1 MLILAL
7 VFLAVLHLMVL
18 IYAYPV
24 VKFLTRPTLETKAHK
39 QIVERKQKRKQINY
53 EAWENVEEYQ
63 TTTPSSVRESVT
75 PTRSRGCWTYNP
87 NTYVHICDQ
96 NSLRVALSHPG
107 KSFRI
112 QTGHPQPASSPHL
125 NGSALTS
132 VGNHCRWVETETVIV
147 HSSSRFREGSDEG
160 LEIRYV
166 TDRGYSRVG
175 RFYFTPNLNCTYDNF
190 IYKMEEL

>member
-24 VKFLTRPTLETKAHK
+24 VKFFTIPKPETKAHK
-39 QIVERKQKRKQINY
+39 QLMERRQRNY
-53 EAWENVEEYQ
+53 GAWENVEEYR
-63 TTTPSSVRESVT
+63 TTTPSSVRETVI
-75 PTRSRGCWTYNP
+75 PTSSKGCWTYNP

-112 QTGHPQPASSPHL
+112 QTGHHQPASSPHL
-125 NGSALTS
+125 NGTALTS
-132 VGNHCRWVETETVIV
+132 VGSHCRWVETETVIV
-147 HSSSRFREGSDEG
+147 HSSNRFREGSDEG

-166 TDRGYSRVG
+166 TNRGYSRVG